1 MGNNPFLLPVRLLN
15 RLLAVLTAM
24 VISLLAAAP
33 AVWAVGIRDLPT
45 APVSQHLIDTAGLF
59 SRATSA
65 ELERRLADLESDH
78 VQARLL
84 TVPRLDYG
92 LELDALGQQALE
104 TWSAAEPSSGAS
116 LLVLIDAQTNTAA
129 VVASPE
135 LLEQLP
141 ASLLRDTADSTMAVP
156 LRLGTRYRQA
166 SLDALDRLGTV
177 LQGGEDP
184 GPPLEETA
192 APMVTNIPTRE
203 ETANSNGFQWVIV
216 LLVVG
221 TIVPMLT
228 WWVFSR

>member
-1 MGNNPFLLPVRLLN
+1 MRLLPRVLALFTALVIPLL
-15 RLLAVLTAM
+15 VL
-24 VISLLAAAP
+24 AP
-33 AVWAVGIRDLPT
+33 ATWAVGVGDLP
-45 APVSQHLIDTAGLF
+45 APPASQHLIDTAGLF

-65 ELERRLADLESDH
+65 ELERRLAELESGH

-92 LELDALGQQALE
+92 LELDSLGQQLLQA
-104 TWSAAEPSSGAS
+104 WSGAEPSSGGD

-129 VVASPE
+129 VVASTE

-166 SLDALDRLGTV
+166 SLDAIARLNTV

-192 APMVTNIPTRE
+192 APVVSNIPTRE
-203 ETANSNGFQWVIV
+203 ETAAGNGFQWVIV

>member
-1 MGNNPFLLPVRLLN
+1 MIRLPLPVRLIS
-15 RLLAVLTAM
+15 RLMAVITAL
-24 VISLLAAAP
+24 VIGLLAAAP

-45 APVSQHLIDTAGLF
+45 PPGSQHLIDTAGLF

-104 TWSAAEPSSGAS
+104 SWSASEPSSGAS
-116 LLVLIDAQTNTAA
+116 LLLLIDSQTNTAA

-156 LRLGTRYRQA
+156 LRLGGRYRQA
-166 SLDALDRLGTV
+166 SLTALDRLGTV

-192 APMVTNIPTRE
+192 APVVSNIPTRE
-203 ETANSNGFQWVIV
+203 ETANSKGFQWVIV

>member
-1 MGNNPFLLPVRLLN
+1 VRLLN
-15 RLLAVLTAM
+15 RLLAVLTAL
-24 VISLLAAAP
+24 VIPLLSAAP
-33 AVWAVGIRDLPT
+33 AWAVGVRDLPT
-45 APVSQHLIDTAGLF
+45 PPTSQHLIDAADLF
-59 SRATSA
+59 SRSTSA
-65 ELERRLADLESDH
+65 ELEHRLADLESDH

-92 LELDALGQQALE
+92 LELEELGEQELE
-104 TWSAAEPSSGAS
+104 AWAIAEPNDESE

-129 VVASPE
+129 VVASPD

-141 ASLLRDTADSTMAVP
+141 APLLRDTADSTMAVP

-166 SLDALDRLGTV
+166 SLDALDRLVTV
-177 LQGGEDP
+177 LHGGEDP

-192 APMVTNIPTRE
+192 APLVSNIPSRE

-216 LLVVG
+216 LLAVG

>member
-1 MGNNPFLLPVRLLN
+1 MLPRVLALFTALVIPLL
-15 RLLAVLTAM
+15 VL
-24 VISLLAAAP
+24 VP
-33 AVWAVGIRDLPT
+33 ATWAVGVGDLP
-45 APVSQHLIDTAGLF
+45 APPASQHLIDTAGLF

-65 ELERRLADLESDH
+65 ELERRLAELESGH

-92 LELDALGQQALE
+92 LQLDSLGQQLLQA
-104 TWSAAEPSSGAS
+104 WSGAEPSSGGD
-116 LLVLIDAQTNTAA
+116 LLLLIDAQTNTAA
-129 VVASPE
+129 VVASTE

-166 SLDALDRLGTV
+166 SLDAIARLNTV

-192 APMVTNIPTRE
+192 APVVSNIPTRE
-203 ETANSNGFQWVIV
+203 ETAAGNGFQWVIV

>member
-1 MGNNPFLLPVRLLN
+1 MPVRPLN
-15 RLLAVLTAM
+15 RLLALLTAL

-59 SRATSA
+59 SRATST

-84 TVPRLDYG
+84 TIPRLDYG

-184 GPPLEETA
+184 GPPLVETA
-192 APMVTNIPTRE
+192 APVVTNIPTRE

>member
-1 MGNNPFLLPVRLLN
+1 M
-15 RLLAVLTAM
+15 LTAL
-24 VISLLAAAP
+24 VITLLVSAP

-45 APVSQHLIDTAGLF
+45 PSASQHLIDTAGLF

-65 ELERRLADLESDH
+65 ELDRRLADLESDH

-92 LELDALGQQALE
+92 LELDALGRQALQ
-104 TWSAAEPSSGAS
+104 TWPAAEPSSGAS
-116 LLVLIDAQTNTAA
+116 LLLLIDAQTNTAS

-156 LRLGTRYRQA
+156 LRMGTRYRQA

-192 APMVTNIPTRE
+192 APVVSNIPTRE

-216 LLVVG
+216 LLAVG